1 MCAQLQSQTPNP
13 KPYALNLYHAGAL
26 FMSYLIGT
34 VAGMLNKSSADAR
47 RSEEFRMKVA
57 HLDG

>member
-1 MCAQLQSQTPNP
+1 MALPP
-13 KPYALNLYHAGAL
+13 APYVYAGAL

-47 RSEEFRMKVA
+47 RSEEFRLKVA

>member
-1 MCAQLQSQTPNP
+1 MPPAAAAAAAAAT
-13 KPYALNLYHAGAL
+13 AAGAL

-34 VAGMLNKSSADAR
+34 VAGIINKSSADAR
-47 RSEEFRMKVA
+47 RSEEFRLKVA